1 MNNRYKLIVTQILFF
16 ISILLSVLSY
26 VNTKKGGTEVYPFFY
41 WKLYT
46 QPLGS
51 NLIHKDYRI
60 YGVNKFNDTVRI
72 PNIGYKY
79 FNQDDYYYF
88 VTIEAN
94 KVINH
99 QIDINKHKKRLFEFG
114 KSIAPGF
121 NEYLIIQEKYK
132 VFEISKNSN
141 QFEKHLISTSK

>member
-1 MNNRYKLIVTQILFF
+1 MNYKYKLIVTQALFF
-16 ISILLSVLSY
+16 ISIFLSVLSY
-26 VNTKKGGTEVYPFFY
+26 INTKKGGTELYPFFY

-46 QPLGS
+46 QPLG
-51 NLIHKDYRI
+51 NNIIFKGYRI
-60 YGVNKFNDTVRI
+60 YGVNKSKDTVRI

-79 FNQDDYYYF
+79 FNKDDYYYF

-94 KVINH
+94 KVINN

-114 KSIAPGF
+114 TSIAPGF

-141 QFEKHLISTSK
+141 QFEKHLISSSK